1 MTFAGIEAVLCL
13 FGSWTLWFYGFFVFL
28 KILEAVNKAQPGEK
42 RIELWNFSLD
52 MRIAPWRL
60 FLLYRRHYPSGK
72 LAQRYWIATIAAM
85 V

>member
-1 MTFAGIEAVLCL
+1 
-13 FGSWTLWFYGFFVFL
+13 
-28 KILEAVNKAQPGEK
+28 
-42 RIELWNFSLD
+42 